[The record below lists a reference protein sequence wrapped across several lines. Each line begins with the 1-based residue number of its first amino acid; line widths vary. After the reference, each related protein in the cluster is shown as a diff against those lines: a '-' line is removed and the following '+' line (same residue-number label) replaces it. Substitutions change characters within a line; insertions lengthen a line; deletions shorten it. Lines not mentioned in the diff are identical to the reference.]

1 MKSVLIAVGQANTE
15 PWLSIWKEGQEK
27 TWVKDSVTGSRV
39 IHFTSKNA
47 PYLVKK
53 FDKIHESIRY
63 RKTLGLWQGRLDK
76 ISTKFISRKIPKYLF
91 STESNILSVNS
102 WSTYYFFGQRNIA
115 LYDWFLQNTNDDFLF
130 VTNTS
135 SYINQKKLLHIV
147 QNFDSTEAIY
157 AGYLLPEGGKEQF
170 VSGAGRLLSRKSVEI
185 IKSNWNKHTH
195 ETLEDVC
202 LGLFMKL
209 MGIIAIPL
217 PRVSLPSTESV
228 VLLPDSVVSTEFN
241 FRCKSQEIPRK
252 DVEIMKLLHERIS
265 KIDKNQTN
273 QTNQTK

>member
-1 MKSVLIAVGQANTE
+1 MKSVLIAVEQANTE
-15 PWLSIWKEGQEK
+15 PWLSIWREGQEK
-27 TWVKDSVTGSRV
+27 TWIRDSVTGSRV

-53 FDKIHESIRY
+53 LDKIHESIRY
-63 RKTLGLWQGRLDK
+63 HKILGLWQGRLDK
-76 ISTKFISRKIPKYLF
+76 ISTKFISRKIPEYFF

-115 LYDWFLQNTNDDFLF
+115 LYDWFLQNTSDDFLF

-135 SYINQKKLLHIV
+135 SYINQKKLLKII
-147 QNFDSTEAIY
+147 QEFDPAETVY
-157 AGYLLPEGGKEQF
+157 AGYLLPEDSKEQF
-170 VSGAGRLLSRKSVEI
+170 VSGAGRLMSRKSVEI

-209 MGIIAIPL
+209 MGIIATPL
-217 PRVSLPSTESV
+217 PRVSLPTPESV
-228 VLLPDSVVSTEFN
+228 SLLSDFVVRTNFH

-252 DVEIMKLLHERIS
+252 DVEIMELLHERINH
-265 KIDKNQTN
+265 IGTN